1 MIDRPR
7 TIATPGKS
15 LPHSR
20 LLATMTHELR
30 TPLNVVIGSSEA
42 IMREP
47 GSAMTR
53 QQIVEH
59 AGSINEAGR
68 QLLAL
73 IDSILDAAKVEAGQ
87 FDLPADL
94 MDITQLVASVVAG
107 NLDSAHR
114 SDLEL
119 LGAASAGALLLRG
132 DETRIRNAMGHLV
145 ANAIKFTPAGGSIR
159 VAAKLEEPSGDL
171 LLMVSDTG
179 IGIVESDLL
188 RAFEPFV
195 QLDAS
200 LARRFPGTGLGL
212 YISQITAH
220 AHGGDLILS
229 SEPGVGTTAVL
240 RLPAYRLVDPPS
252 GVLP

>member
-1 MIDRPR
+1 M
-7 TIATPGKS
+7 
-15 LPHSR
+15 PHSR

-30 TPLNVVIGSSEA
+30 TPLNLVIGFSEA
-42 IMREP
+42 MMRES

-53 QQIVEH
+53 EQVAEY

-68 QLLAL
+68 QVLAL
-73 IDSILDAAKVEAGQ
+73 IDVILDVAKVEAGQ
-87 FDLPADL
+87 IDLPADL
-94 MDITQLVASVVAG
+94 MDIPQLVASVVT
-107 NLDSAHR
+107 R
-114 SDLEL
+114 SIDGARGADLEL
-119 LGAASAGALLLRG
+119 LGTAPEGLPLLRG
-132 DETRIRNAMGHLV
+132 DERRIRNAMGHLV
-145 ANAIKFTPAGGSIR
+145 ANAIKFTPGGGSIR
-159 VAAKLEEPSGDL
+159 VAARVEDRSGDL

-179 IGIVESDLL
+179 IGIVESDLQ

-212 YISQITAH
+212 YVSQITAH

-240 RLPAYRLVDPPS
+240 RLPAYRLVDPPPS
-252 GVLP
+252 LLPE